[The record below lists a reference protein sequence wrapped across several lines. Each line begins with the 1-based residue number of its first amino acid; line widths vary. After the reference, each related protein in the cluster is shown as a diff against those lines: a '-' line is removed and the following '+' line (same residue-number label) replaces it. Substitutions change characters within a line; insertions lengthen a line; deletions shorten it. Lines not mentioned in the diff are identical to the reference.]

1 MLAYSS
7 RQRIDRP
14 MYFTRNN
21 NAPLWPKAG
30 LRLLVGVAAL
40 LLFFLSLPLGA
51 GAQDFAAP
59 KATPPP
65 APIKGEEDPGYFE
78 IREASTQL
86 KNGVYFLD
94 ALIEYRLSSEARSA
108 LQSGLPLTIRVEVE
122 LLRKRRLWFD
132 SEDATLH
139 QRYQLEYHALSERF
153 TVQNLNSGDQT
164 SFSTLYAALD
174 WLGHVNQLPLLDAA
188 LVEPGHEYTVRM
200 RAVLDAE
207 KLPGPLRLI
216 AFWRRDWS
224 LGSDWYRWQL
234 QGG

>member
-1 MLAYSS
+1 
-7 RQRIDRP
+7 

-21 NAPLWPKAG
+21 NAPSSPKAG
-30 LRLLVGVAAL
+30 WRRFACAAAL
-40 LLFFLSLPLGA
+40 LLLSLPLA
-51 GAQDFAAP
+51 GLRAQEFAAP
-59 KATPPP
+59 RASSPP

-78 IREASTQL
+78 VREAKTEL
-86 KNGVYFLD
+86 KAGVYFLD
-94 ALIEYRLSSEARSA
+94 ALIEYRLSSEARRA

-122 LLRKRRLWFD
+122 LLNNRRFWFD
-132 SEDATLH
+132 NEEAALQ

-153 TVQNLNSGDQT
+153 TVQNLNSGNQT
-164 SFSTLYAALD
+164 SFSTLNAALD
-174 WLGHVNQLPLLDAA
+174 WLGHVNHLPLIDAA
-188 LVEPGHEYTVRM
+188 LIEPGHDYYLRM

-234 QGG
+234 QSG

>member
-1 MLAYSS
+1 MLAYTS
-7 RQRIDRP
+7 RQRRNRP
-14 MYFTRNN
+14 MYFTRNISSSPSFKG
-21 NAPLWPKAG
+21 A
-30 LRLLVGVAAL
+30 LRRLAAVAAL
-40 LLFFLSLPLGA
+40 LLLSLSFA
-51 GAQDFAAP
+51 ARAQDFAAP
-59 KATPPP
+59 QAPRPP
-65 APIKGEEDPGYFE
+65 APIKGEEDPGYFQ

-122 LLRKRRLWFD
+122 LLKNRRFWFAG
-132 SEDATLH
+132 EEAALH

-174 WLGHVNQLPLLDAA
+174 WLGHVNHLPLIDAA
-188 LVEPGHEYTVRM
+188 LIEPGHEYYLRM

-207 KLPGPLRLI
+207 KLPGPLRLL

>member
-1 MLAYSS
+1 
-7 RQRIDRP
+7 
-14 MYFTRNN
+14 MYFTRNISRS
-21 NAPLWPKAG
+21 PSPKAG
-30 LRLLVGVAAL
+30 LRLLAAVAAL
-40 LLFFLSLPLGA
+40 LLLSLPLGVR
-51 GAQDFAAP
+51 AQDFAAP
-59 KATPPP
+59 KAPPPP
-65 APIKGEEDPGYFE
+65 APIKSEEDPGYFE
-78 IREASTQL
+78 IREAGTQL
-86 KNGVYFLD
+86 KDGVYFLD

-122 LLRKRRLWFD
+122 LLKNRRFWFD
-132 SEDATLH
+132 NEEAALQ

-174 WLGHVNQLPLLDAA
+174 WLGHVNHLPLIDAA
-188 LVEPGHEYTVRM
+188 LIEPGHEYYLRM
-200 RAVLDAE
+200 RTVLDAE

-234 QGG
+234 HDG

>member
-7 RQRIDRP
+7 RQRSNRP
-14 MYFTRNN
+14 MYFARNN
-21 NAPLWPKAG
+21 NAMPLPKAA
-30 LRLLVGVAAL
+30 LRLLACVAAL
-40 LLFFLSLPLGA
+40 LLLSLPPGVR
-51 GAQDFAAP
+51 AQDFAAP
-59 KATPPP
+59 TAPPAAP

-78 IREASTQL
+78 IRQANTEL

-94 ALIEYRLSSEARSA
+94 ALIEYRLSSEARTA

-122 LLRKRRLWFD
+122 LLKNRRFWFD
-132 SEDATLH
+132 NEEAALH

-164 SFSTLYAALD
+164 SFSTLNAALD
-174 WLGHVNQLPLLDAA
+174 WLGHVNHFPLIDAA
-188 LVEPGHEYTVRM
+188 LIEPGHEYYARM

>member
-1 MLAYSS
+1 MYLA
-7 RQRIDRP
+7 
-14 MYFTRNN
+14 RNISP
-21 NAPLWPKAG
+21 PLRPKATV
-30 LRLLVGVAAL
+30 RLFASITAL
-40 LLFFLSLPLGA
+40 LLLSLTLVA

-59 KATPPP
+59 QAPRPP

-86 KNGVYFLD
+86 KDGVYFLD

-122 LLRKRRLWFD
+122 LLKDRRFWFD
-132 SEDATLH
+132 AEEAALH

-153 TVQNLNSGDQT
+153 TIQNLNSGDQT

-174 WLGHVNQLPLLDAA
+174 WLGHVNHFPLIDAA
-188 LVEPGHEYTVRM
+188 LIEPGHEYYLRM
-200 RAVLDAE
+200 RTVLDAE

>member
-1 MLAYSS
+1 
-7 RQRIDRP
+7 

-21 NAPLWPKAG
+21 LLPPRARAV
-30 LRLLVGVAAL
+30 LRVVASVAAL
-40 LLFFLSLPLGA
+40 LLLSLTFA
-51 GAQDFAAP
+51 VRAQDFAAP
-59 KATPPP
+59 QAPPRPP

-78 IREASTQL
+78 VRQASTTR
-86 KNGVYFLD
+86 KDDVYFLD
-94 ALIEYRLSSEARSA
+94 ALIEFRLSSEARRA

-122 LLRKRRLWFD
+122 LLRNRRFWFD
-132 SEDATLH
+132 SEDAALH

-153 TVQNLNSGDQT
+153 TIQNLNSGDQT
-164 SFSTLYAALD
+164 SFSTLNAALE
-174 WLGHVNQLPLLDAA
+174 WLGHVEHFPLIDAA
-188 LVEPGHEYTVRM
+188 LIEPGHEYYVRM
-200 RAVLDAE
+200 RTVLDAE

>member
-1 MLAYSS
+1 
-7 RQRIDRP
+7 
-14 MYFTRNN
+14 MYFTRNKRPTLDLDS
-21 NAPLWPKAG
+21 ALRG
-30 LRLLVGVAAL
+30 LAVVAAL
-40 LLFFLSLPLGA
+40 LLLSFTLVA
-51 GAQDFAAP
+51 RAQDFAAP
-59 KATPPP
+59 QAPPHPP
-65 APIKGEEDPGYFE
+65 APVKGEEDPGYFE
-78 IREASTQL
+78 IREANTQL
-86 KNGVYFLD
+86 KDGVYFLD

-122 LLRKRRLWFD
+122 LLRNRHWWFD
-132 SEDATLH
+132 SEDAALH

-153 TVQNLNSGDQT
+153 TIQNLNSGDQT

-174 WLGHVNQLPLLDAA
+174 WLGHVNHFPLIDAA
-188 LVEPGHEYTVRM
+188 LIEPGHEYYLRM
-200 RAVLDAE
+200 RTVLDAE

>member
-1 MLAYSS
+1 
-7 RQRIDRP
+7 
-14 MYFTRNN
+14 MYFTRNSLL
-21 NAPLWPKAG
+21 AKRTAA
-30 LRLLVGVAAL
+30 LRLLAGVAAL
-40 LLFFLSLPLGA
+40 LLLSLTLHA
-51 GAQDFAAP
+51 RAQDFAAP
-59 KATPPP
+59 Q
-65 APIKGEEDPGYFE
+65 APRPSAPVKGEEDPGYFE
-78 IREASTQL
+78 IREASTTL
-86 KNGVYFLD
+86 KEGVYFLD

-122 LLRKRRLWFD
+122 LLKNRRFWFAAD
-132 SEDATLH
+132 EASLH

-153 TVQNLNSGDQT
+153 TIQNLNSGDQT
-164 SFSTLYAALD
+164 SFSTLNAALD
-174 WLGHVNQLPLLDAA
+174 WLGHVNHFPLIDAA
-188 LVEPGHEYTVRM
+188 LVEPGHEYDLRM

>member
-1 MLAYSS
+1 
-7 RQRIDRP
+7 

-21 NAPLWPKAG
+21 SLPPAVMAG
-30 LRLLVGVAAL
+30 LRALAGVVALLVLSFTLVAH
-40 LLFFLSLPLGA
+40 
-51 GAQDFAAP
+51 AQDFAAP
-59 KATPPP
+59 QAPRPP

-78 IREASTQL
+78 IREASTHL
-86 KNGVYFLD
+86 KDGVYFLD

-122 LLRKRRLWFD
+122 LLKNRHFWFD
-132 SEDATLH
+132 NEEAALH

-153 TVQNLNSGDQT
+153 MIQNLNSGDQT
-164 SFSTLYAALD
+164 AFSTLYAALD
-174 WLGHVNQLPLLDAA
+174 WLGHVNHLPLIDAA
-188 LVEPGHEYTVRM
+188 LIEPGHEYYLRM
-200 RAVLDAE
+200 RTVLDAE

>member
-7 RQRIDRP
+7 RQRSHRP
-14 MYFTRNN
+14 MYFRRNN
-21 NAPLWPKAG
+21 DAPSSAKAG
-30 LRLLVGVAAL
+30 WRLLACVAAL
-40 LLFFLSLPLGA
+40 LLLSLSVGA
-51 GAQDFAAP
+51 TAQDFAAP
-59 KATPPP
+59 RAAPPPAP

-78 IREASTQL
+78 IRQAQTQL

-94 ALIEYRLSSEARSA
+94 ALIEYRLSSEARTA
-108 LQSGLPLTIRVEVE
+108 LESGLPLTIRVEVE
-122 LLRKRRLWFD
+122 LLRNRRFWFD
-132 SEDATLH
+132 SEDAALH

-164 SFSTLYAALD
+164 SFSTLNAALD
-174 WLGHVNQLPLLDAA
+174 WLGHVNHLPLIDAA
-188 LVEPGHEYTVRM
+188 LIEPGHEYYARM

-234 QGG
+234 QGD

>member
-1 MLAYSS
+1 MYLA
-7 RQRIDRP
+7 
-14 MYFTRNN
+14 RNIN
-21 NAPLWPKAG
+21 PLPRLKAA
-30 LRLLVGVAAL
+30 LRVFAAVAAL
-40 LLFFLSLPLGA
+40 LLLSSTFVVR
-51 GAQDFAAP
+51 AQDFAAP
-59 KATPPP
+59 QAPRPP

-86 KNGVYFLD
+86 KDGVYFLD
-94 ALIEYRLSSEARSA
+94 ALIEYRLSSEARTA

-122 LLRKRRLWFD
+122 LLRHRRFWFD
-132 SEDATLH
+132 NEDAVLH

-153 TVQNLNSGDQT
+153 TIQNLNSGDQT
-164 SFSTLYAALD
+164 SFSTLYAAMD
-174 WLGHVNQLPLLDAA
+174 WLGHVNHFPLIDAA
-188 LVEPGHEYTVRM
+188 LIEPGHDYYLRM
-200 RAVLDAE
+200 RTVLDAE

>member
-1 MLAYSS
+1 
-7 RQRIDRP
+7 
-14 MYFTRNN
+14 MYFRRNN
-21 NAPLWPKAG
+21 SPPLKPKAA
-30 LRLLVGVAAL
+30 LRVVAGVAAL
-40 LLFFLSLPLGA
+40 LFLSLALVA
-51 GAQDFAAP
+51 RAQDFAAP
-59 KATPPP
+59 QAPPRPP
-65 APIKGEEDPGYFE
+65 APIKGEEDPGYFA

-86 KNGVYFLD
+86 KDGVYFLD

-122 LLRKRRLWFD
+122 LLKKRRFWFD
-132 SEDATLH
+132 NEEAGLQ

-153 TVQNLNSGDQT
+153 TLQNLNSGDQT
-164 SFSTLYAALD
+164 SFSTLNAALE
-174 WLGHVNQLPLLDAA
+174 WLGHVDHFPLIDAA
-188 LVEPGHEYTVRM
+188 LVEPGHEYYLRM

>member
-1 MLAYSS
+1 
-7 RQRIDRP
+7 
-14 MYFTRNN
+14 MYFTRN
-21 NAPLWPKAG
+21 K
-30 LRLLVGVAAL
+30 RLLPRTEAVPRLVAGVVAL
-40 LLFFLSLPLGA
+40 LLLSLTLA
-51 GAQDFAAP
+51 GRAQDFAAP
-59 KATPPP
+59 QAPPRPP

-78 IREASTQL
+78 VRQASTTL
-86 KNGVYFLD
+86 KDGVYFLD

-122 LLRKRRLWFD
+122 LLRNRRFWFD
-132 SEDATLH
+132 ADDAALH

-153 TVQNLNSGDQT
+153 TLQNLNSGDQT
-164 SFSTLYAALD
+164 SFSTLNAALE
-174 WLGHVNQLPLLDAA
+174 WLGHVDHFPLIDAA
-188 LVEPGHEYTVRM
+188 LIEPGHEYSLRM

-224 LGSDWYRWQL
+224 LGSDWYRWHL

>member
-1 MLAYSS
+1 
-7 RQRIDRP
+7 

-21 NAPLWPKAG
+21 LLPPRSRAALRLVAG
-30 LRLLVGVAAL
+30 LVAL
-40 LLFFLSLPLGA
+40 LLLALTLA
-51 GAQDFAAP
+51 VRAQDFAAP
-59 KATPPP
+59 QAPPRPP

-78 IREASTQL
+78 VRQASTTL
-86 KNGVYFLD
+86 KDGVYFLD

-122 LLRKRRLWFD
+122 LLRNRRFWFD
-132 SEDATLH
+132 ADDAALH

-153 TVQNLNSGDQT
+153 TIQNLNSGDQA
-164 SFSTLYAALD
+164 SFSTLHAALD
-174 WLGHVNQLPLLDAA
+174 WLGHVDHFPLVDAA
-188 LVEPGHEYTVRM
+188 LIEPGHEYYLRM
-200 RAVLDAE
+200 RTVLDAE

-234 QGG
+234 QAG

>member
-1 MLAYSS
+1 
-7 RQRIDRP
+7 
-14 MYFTRNN
+14 MYFQRNN
-21 NAPLWPKAG
+21 NAMPSAKAA
-30 LRLLVGVAAL
+30 LRLLACVAAL
-40 LLFFLSLPLGA
+40 LFLSLPLGA
-51 GAQDFAAP
+51 RAQDFAAP
-59 KATPPP
+59 TAPP
-65 APIKGEEDPGYFE
+65 AARAPIQGEEDPGYFE
-78 IREASTQL
+78 IRQADTEL

-94 ALIEYRLSSEARSA
+94 ALIEYRLSSEARTA

-122 LLRKRRLWFD
+122 LLKNRRFWFD
-132 SEDATLH
+132 NEEAALH

-164 SFSTLYAALD
+164 SFSTLNAALD
-174 WLGHVNQLPLLDAA
+174 WLGHVNHLPLIDAA
-188 LVEPGHEYTVRM
+188 LIEPGHEYYARM

>member
-1 MLAYSS
+1 
-7 RQRIDRP
+7 

-21 NAPLWPKAG
+21 NVPRSPKAG
-30 LRLLVGVAAL
+30 LRLLAAVAAL
-40 LLFFLSLPLGA
+40 LLLSLPLVGLR
-51 GAQDFAAP
+51 AQDFAAP
-59 KATPPP
+59 RATPPP
-65 APIKGEEDPGYFE
+65 APIKAEEDPGYFE
-78 IREASTQL
+78 VREADTRL
-86 KNGVYFLD
+86 KDGVYFLD

-122 LLRKRRLWFD
+122 LLKNRRFWFD
-132 SEDATLH
+132 NEEAALQ

-153 TVQNLNSGDQT
+153 TVQNLNGGDQT
-164 SFSTLYAALD
+164 SFSTLHAALD
-174 WLGHVNQLPLLDAA
+174 WLGHVNHLPLIDAA
-188 LVEPGHEYTVRM
+188 LIEPGHEYYLRM

>member
-1 MLAYSS
+1 
-7 RQRIDRP
+7 

-21 NAPLWPKAG
+21 SLPPPSGAA
-30 LRLLVGVAAL
+30 LRLLAGVVAL
-40 LLFFLSLPLGA
+40 LVLSFTLLA

-59 KATPPP
+59 QASRPPT
-65 APIKGEEDPGYFE
+65 PIKGEEDPGYFE
-78 IREASTQL
+78 IREAKTEL
-86 KNGVYFLD
+86 RDGVYFLD
-94 ALIEYRLSSEARSA
+94 ARIEYRLSSEARSA
-108 LQSGLPLTIRVEVE
+108 LQSGLALTIRVEVE
-122 LLRKRRLWFD
+122 LLNDRRFWFD
-132 SEDATLH
+132 NEEAALH

-174 WLGHVNQLPLLDAA
+174 SLGHVNQLPLIDSA
-188 LVEPGHEYTVRM
+188 LLEPTHDYYLRM

-234 QGG
+234 RGG

>member
-1 MLAYSS
+1 MYLMRNISLTSEPRAALRRLA
-7 RQRIDRP
+7 
-14 MYFTRNN
+14 
-21 NAPLWPKAG
+21 AA
-30 LRLLVGVAAL
+30 AAL
-40 LLFFLSLPLGA
+40 LFLSLTFVA

-59 KATPPP
+59 QAPPQPP

-78 IREASTQL
+78 IREANTQL
-86 KNGVYFLD
+86 KDGVYFLD
-94 ALIEYRLSSEARSA
+94 ALIEYRLSSEARTA

-122 LLRKRRLWFD
+122 LVRNRRLWFD
-132 SEDATLH
+132 AEDAVLH
-139 QRYQLEYHALSERF
+139 QRWQLEYHALSERF
-153 TVQNLNSGDQT
+153 TIQNLNSGDQT

-174 WLGHVNQLPLLDAA
+174 WLGHVNHFPLIDAA
-188 LVEPGHEYTVRM
+188 LIEPGHEYYLRM

>member
-1 MLAYSS
+1 MC
-7 RQRIDRP
+7 
-14 MYFTRNN
+14 FTRNN
-21 NAPLWPKAG
+21 DLAPTANIF
-30 LRLLVGVAAL
+30 LRVLAGVAAL
-40 LLFFLSLPLGA
+40 LLLSLTLVA
-51 GAQDFAAP
+51 GAQDFSAP
-59 KATPPP
+59 QAPPRP
-65 APIKGEEDPGYFE
+65 PEQIKGEEDPGYFE
-78 IREASTQL
+78 VRQAGTQL
-86 KNGVYFLD
+86 RDGVYFLD

-122 LLRKRRLWFD
+122 LLKHRHLWFD
-132 SEDATLH
+132 NEEAALH

-153 TVQNLNSGDQT
+153 TVQSLNSGDQT

-174 WLGHVNQLPLLDAA
+174 WLGHIEHLPLIDAA
-188 LVEPGHEYTVRM
+188 LIEPGHEYYLRM

-207 KLPGPLRLI
+207 KLPGPLRLL